1 MLLCLLI
8 RHIWVQVLYNG
19 HTMGHRT
26 QSAHLLNHRLQ
37 FHQNSYQ
44 QQPNKE
50 RGEREREQKERQQ
63 CERERERGRNESEY
77 YIKDG
82 NFNINQN
89 PNYSL

>member
-50 RGEREREQKERQQ
+50 RGERAKGKTAMR
-63 CERERERGRNESEY
+63 ERERERGRNESEY